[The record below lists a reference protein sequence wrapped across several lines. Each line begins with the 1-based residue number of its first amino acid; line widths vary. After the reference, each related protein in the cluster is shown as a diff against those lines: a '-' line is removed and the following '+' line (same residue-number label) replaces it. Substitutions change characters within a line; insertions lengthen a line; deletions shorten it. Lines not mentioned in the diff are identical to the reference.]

1 VDLLA
6 RVIRESSMDTQK
18 KRLSVMT
25 LRSVRDRHGR
35 EVLVEIGVH
44 EWKGYRQ
51 AQENRDRLKSRQ
63 AASEAQKMFKDG
75 AAILAVRRAHVRF
88 GH

>member
-1 VDLLA
+1 
-6 RVIRESSMDTQK
+6 
-18 KRLSVMT
+18 MT

-63 AASEAQKMFKDG
+63 AGKRGTKD
-75 AAILAVRRAHVRF
+75 V
-88 GH
+88 